1 MNEFFNLS
9 FDLADIHFIPFEEG
23 ICIHIYTHTYMHREL
38 PVLCCAKLLQSYLIL
53 CDPMDCSSPGFSV
66 HEILQAR
73 ILEWVALSSSRGSSV
88 PGVEPLSCISRWVL
102 YHQRHLGSPQEV
114 HKCQARD
121 ILAKYQTKKAVII
134 CTDLIYDNSKF
145 SIDEFQVQTKEGQF

>member
-1 MNEFFNLS
+1 MSSSTCHLTLLIYISFLLKKEF
-9 FDLADIHFIPFEEG
+9 AYIYIH
-23 ICIHIYTHTYMHREL
+23 THTCIGSYH
-38 PVLCCAKLLQSYLIL
+38 VLCCAKLLQSRLIL

-102 YHQRHLGSPQEV
+102 YHQHHLGSPQEV

-134 CTDLIYDNSKF
+134 CTDLIYDNSKL